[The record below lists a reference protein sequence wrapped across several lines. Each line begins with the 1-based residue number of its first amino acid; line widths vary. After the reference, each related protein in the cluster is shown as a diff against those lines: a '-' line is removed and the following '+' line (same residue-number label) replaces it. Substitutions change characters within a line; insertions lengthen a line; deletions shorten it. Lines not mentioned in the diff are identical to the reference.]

1 MAYPVQNQF
10 LLAEDAALKALLTGI
25 KVPTDKA
32 APAFMDVPVWFRFP
46 ESERAIVY
54 PFITIDLIGI
64 EPAYDLW
71 ESEWD
76 MSENFAVF
84 HDDITGKNVKTGL
97 YDPSVSETV
106 FHPLSG
112 LDPALPVRRPHY
124 LQYRLFYQISAWSK
138 TFAHDRVL
146 TAQLIRDVIRPRP
159 TWLRVAADKT
169 WRRMEPMGWAAA
181 DIPIQEGGIKR
192 IFRKVFTLSVQAEIP
207 QDRLPDI
214 EQALPVERV
223 ALRGFYMDFPDKYWT
238 QDETT
243 DYWEVIV
250 GEPRLVEAQTLPG
263 EFPLTLYSGDSYAW
277 RFTLWQDA
285 NRTIP
290 SDLTDATALA
300 QIKTAPGGTLLVNM
314 ATTIVAPN
322 FVDVVLSAAQSGA
335 LPITG
340 GSWDLQI
347 TQDADVRTVLKGPV
361 TVQEDVST

>member
-1 MAYPVQNQF
+1 MAYPAQNQF

-25 KVPTDKA
+25 KVPTDKTS
-32 APAFMDVPVWFRFP
+32 PAFADVPVWFRFP

-71 ESEWD
+71 QSEYD
-76 MSENFAVF
+76 MTEDSAVF
-84 HDDITGKNVKTGL
+84 HDDVTGEDVKVGL
-97 YDPSVSETV
+97 YDPSINESV
-106 FHPLSG
+106 FHAGSG

-159 TWLRVAADKT
+159 TWLRVEADKT
-169 WRRMEPMGWAAA
+169 WRRMEPLGWSSA

-214 EQALPVERV
+214 DQSIAVERV
-223 ALRGFYMDFPDKYWT
+223 ALRGSYMDFPGVYWT
-238 QDETT
+238 QDDTT

-250 GEPRLVEAQTLPG
+250 GEPRLVEAQTQPG
-263 EFPLTLYSGDSYAW
+263 EFPLALYSGDSYAW

-285 NRTIP
+285 ARTIP

-300 QIKTAPGGTLLVNM
+300 QIKTAPGGTLLVSM
-314 ATTIVAPN
+314 ATTIVQPN
-322 FVDVVLSAAQSGA
+322 FVDVVLSAVQSAA
-335 LPITG
+335 LPVSG

-347 TQDADVRTVLKGPV
+347 TQGTDVRTVLKGPV